1 MKIAFRNS
9 DTAVKKETWHYLKKK
24 TPIEMFDQI
33 SLIINPCLLNPT
45 KMKYINLNFLLN
57 PEIQWFPIFIYDSK
71 FIFTRY
77 IKKKIVFLRCYKN
90 HIIEMGSLF
99 FFPPH

>member
-45 KMKYINLNFLLN
+45 KMKYI
-57 PEIQWFPIFIYDSK
+57 K
-71 FIFTRY
+71 
-77 IKKKIVFLRCYKN
+77 
-90 HIIEMGSLF
+90 F
-99 FFPPH
+99 FFKPWNSMISYTWLWF